1 MAKKKQDIE
10 IIDEKETKTPVNNK
24 MRKSMVTL
32 FLFLTPLLVLAYTQ
46 EFITKC
52 LLFFYLAVLL
62 KNFIDDKSSD
72 TSD

>member
-24 MRKSMVTL
+24 MRKLMVTL